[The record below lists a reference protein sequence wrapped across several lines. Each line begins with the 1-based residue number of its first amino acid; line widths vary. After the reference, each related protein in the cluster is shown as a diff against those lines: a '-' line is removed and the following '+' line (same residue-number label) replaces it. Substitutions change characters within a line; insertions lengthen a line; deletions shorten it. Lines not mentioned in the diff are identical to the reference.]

1 MNKICIICKKPFKA
15 KSNRSV
21 YCSEKCRNEGAR
33 EKQRALMKEKRKAAR
48 EEKNQSLKP
57 NKITKNR
64 PKKVKNLLQHYQKLK
79 KDILANEAEFGFVGR
94 YIIEGVEIHEENF
107 EQLVMEKIKER
118 K

>member
-79 KDILANEAEFGFVGR
+79 KDILENEAKFGYRGL
-94 YIIEGVEIHEENF
+94 YIVEGIDIHEDDF
-107 EQLVMEKIKER
+107 EKLVMQKVKD
-118 K
+118 KK